1 MATTQTFRSA
11 LNGFNRE
18 DVVRYLEYLNT
29 KHQNQ
34 VNQLTGELESLR
46 SRLEELQACPR
57 QDPQLEE
64 ELEAVTRE
72 RDALRA
78 QVEELQAQSQTEGP
92 EETESSGLTGIA
104 AQELEAYRRA
114 ERIERT
120 AREKAELVY
129 HQASGVLNEAT
140 AKIDGITDDITTKAD
155 EVMAQLTQLQ
165 MAVSSSKQALQEAAS
180 LMNTIRPN
188 M

>member
-34 VNQLTGELESLR
+34 LNQLTGELESLR

-78 QVEELQAQSQTEGP
+78 QVEELQAQSQTE
-92 EETESSGLTGIA
+92 ETESSGLTGIA
-104 AQELEAYRRA
+104 VQELEAYRRA

-129 HQASGVLNEAT
+129 HQASAILNEAT
-140 AKIDGITDDITTKAD
+140 AKVDSITDDITTKAD
-155 EVMAQLTQLQ
+155 EVMGQLTQLQ
-165 MAVSSSKQALQEAAS
+165 LAVSSSKQALQDAVS

-188 M
+188 I